1 VSGAIVRLSVRT
13 SASSPRIVEAGTLLW
28 IDGARQNSTSTSYQA
43 APDGG
48 VPVRPLV
55 PEPWTVSMLPR
66 GVVAA
71 TSIGIGDP
79 AGDACRDGT
88 IAH

>member
-1 VSGAIVRLSVRT
+1 
-13 SASSPRIVEAGTLLW
+13 
-28 IDGARQNSTSTSYQA
+28 
-43 APDGG
+43 
-48 VPVRPLV
+48 
-55 PEPWTVSMLPR
+55 MLPR

-79 AGDACRDGT
+79 AGDACGDGT